1 MLSINRNCG
10 PPKNMIWYQ
19 PSCEPAPVWP
29 APRIPSKY
37 DSTSQDCGRSNV
49 HTLCSNTCLLRKI
62 LSSIIVQPKNLKSDE
77 SITKRLLKR
86 VSKSI
91 QRIGHKILKSKPCNS
106 QRPNERSMQKQ
117 PKTKGDS
124 NITSIRTG
132 ATGSNTSVAAIRGT
146 NAIQWSGIQCP
157 HGGKLHTWR
166 RVNCECVL
174 FWSICR

>member
-1 MLSINRNCG
+1 MLSTNRNCG

-62 LSSIIVQPKNLKSDE
+62 LPSIIVQPKNLKSDE

-106 QRPNERSMQKQ
+106 QRPNEMTKERYRKHA
-117 PKTKGDS
+117 KTAENKGWLEHS
-124 NITSIRTG
+124 EYPYRCHRQQHIRCCYLWNQCHT
-132 ATGSNTSVAAIRGT
+132 TIR
-146 NAIQWSGIQCP
+146 
-157 HGGKLHTWR
+157 HTMPAWR
-166 RVNCECVL
+166 
-174 FWSICR
+174 